1 MTCAHPPSSPT
12 LRRIVVIPHDGHPTR
27 IVWRCLLC
35 GRVVR

>member
-1 MTCAHPPSSPT
+1 MCPHPSASPN
-12 LRRIVVIPHDGHPTR
+12 LRAVLVLPHDGLPAR